1 MKRSHRDWAK
11 IRAHYESSGESLR
24 QVAALFGIPERTVF
38 RWSAREGWRQTGNKA
53 AGDSSAEE
61 RLIER
66 FGAPFFTRIERST
79 GAAVAVAVAVDFNY
93 LHWAAKF
100 AGEKPLIYRA
110 ATASFHAPAGEGDS
124 EGCILSEPELWLELA
139 SFLLRHSRRLG
150 QPVLETHRPL
160 RRLRAMAQV
169 LKALSLQPEEQPAD
183 PHLHRIPGGDPVFEF
198 YRSCRSYLTTAR
210 HFGLSVSAVKSRAK
224 RKLWAELAD
233 RLDADQ
239 NASTKEERRAAQ

>member
-24 QVAALFGIPERTVF
+24 RVAALFGIPDRTVF
-38 RWSAREGWRQTGNKA
+38 RRSAREGWRQRGDKA
-53 AGDSSAEE
+53 AGDFTAEQ

-66 FGAPFFTRIERST
+66 FGAPFFTRIEPST
-79 GAAVAVAVAVDFNY
+79 GAAVAVDFNY
-93 LHWAAKF
+93 LHWAARF

-169 LKALSLQPEEQPAD
+169 LKVLSLQP
-183 PHLHRIPGGDPVFEF
+183 
-198 YRSCRSYLTTAR
+198 
-210 HFGLSVSAVKSRAK
+210 
-224 RKLWAELAD
+224 
-233 RLDADQ
+233 DADQ
-239 NASTKEERRAAQ
+239 NASTKEERRTAQ